1 VGKFLTSDM
10 ERFGG
15 KGVVA
20 SESVTVT
27 VVQLESRRP
36 HAKNNKT
43 MVGGR
48 SREGEGFREE
58 ARTLRRL
65 RRARTCPELCAEIG
79 VSVLCGTLDL
89 ACERAQNPRTRSLRV
104 GVTETEV

>member
-1 VGKFLTSDM
+1 MGKFLTSDM

-15 KGVVA
+15 KGVAA
-20 SESVTVT
+20 SESVTV
-27 VVQLESRRP
+27 

-43 MVGGR
+43 MGGGR
-48 SREGEGFREE
+48 SREGEGLREG

-65 RRARTCPELCAEIG
+65 GRARTCPELCAEIG